1 MSIHGNRFI
10 LHLIFQKLKNNP
22 SLDFE
27 NGYITTFPNLTE
39 EYCLIM
45 EELIRAKEELYPE
58 AYPANIFKNGKRT
71 KELKEKCLLIR

>member
-1 MSIHGNRFI
+1 
-10 LHLIFQKLKNNP
+10 
-22 SLDFE
+22 DFE

-71 KELKEKCLLIR
+71 KELKEKMSF